1 MNMIRKLPTPKEI
14 KELYPLS
21 DKIVET
27 RNSVTRK

>member
-1 MNMIRKLPTPKEI
+1 MSMNMIRKLPTPKEI

-27 RNSVTRK
+27 KK